1 MPEGNAEP
9 GKEAAMNERIDELR
23 EKARNLPLE
32 PGVYLHKDKTGRV
45 IYVGKAKAL
54 KNRVSQYFQ
63 SDSRHSPKTR
73 KMVSN
78 VWDFDIIVT
87 ESEYEALVLENSM
100 IKKYKPKYN
109 ILLKDDK
116 GYPYIKVTTS
126 RPFPEFSLVSGPQA
140 DADRYFGPYLSRHI
154 AYQVIETISETL
166 KLKTCRRVFPR
177 DIGKERPCLNQH
189 LGRCLAPCAGGISA
203 EEYAALVGEGV
214 ALLEGN
220 SKKLVRDL
228 EAKMLEA
235 SEELQFER
243 AAMLR
248 DRIRAINAL
257 GEKQKVVAGTF
268 ADLDALAFV
277 QGQTKGCVV
286 VLHYLG
292 GSLQD
297 KEYTIIDGATSEDAG
312 EVLGAFLK
320 QYYSLRQAVPK
331 TVLLSDPIEDMDAV
345 AEFLSSIAGRRI
357 DLAVPQRGKRRDL
370 TRLAQKNAAEEI
382 SRAETSQERR
392 YKSLELLQSMTGMD
406 ELPVLLESYDISN
419 FAGADTVG
427 SMVVFEHAKPK
438 RSRYRRFQIECAAD
452 GQDDYA
458 SMAEMLTRRLQRWKD
473 GDEKF
478 CPLPSAFLID
488 GGLGHVRTAQGVL
501 DAFGVTTPCFGM
513 VKDDHHRTR
522 GLVAPDGREF
532 GISTVPAVFA
542 LIGRIQEETHR
553 FAITYNRT
561 LGAKRMRGSTLDKI
575 EGVGDKRRN
584 ELLKHFGTID
594 AIKRASLDELRRVV
608 PANTARAVYDF
619 FHGEE
624 QKGETL

>member
-1 MPEGNAEP
+1 MSA
-9 GKEAAMNERIDELR
+9 RFDEL
-23 EKARNLPLE
+23 KSKVLALPYE
-32 PGVYLHKDKTGRV
+32 PGVYIMKDRQGEV

-73 KMVSN
+73 KMVSHI
-78 VWDFDIIVT
+78 WDFDIIVT
-87 ESEYEALVLENSM
+87 ESEFEALVLENSM

-126 RPFPEFSLVSGPQA
+126 KPYPAFSIVSKPQA
-140 DADRYFGPYLSRHI
+140 DADRYFGPYPSRRAARQAI
-154 AYQVIETISETL
+154 DTICEAL

-189 LGRCLAPCAGGISA
+189 LGRCVAPCTGKVPP
-203 EEYAALVGEGV
+203 EEYAALMGEAI
-214 ALLEGN
+214 ALLEGDY
-220 SKKLVRDL
+220 KRLVREL
-228 EAKMLEA
+228 EARMLEA

-243 AAMLR
+243 AALLR
-248 DRIRAINAL
+248 DRMKAVSAL
-257 GEKQKVVAGTF
+257 GEKQKVVAGSF

-292 GSLQD
+292 GALQD

-331 TVLLSDPIEDMDAV
+331 TVLLSDAIEDMPAV
-345 AEFLSSIAGRRI
+345 ADFLGSIAERKI
-357 DLAVPQRGKRRDL
+357 ELAVPQRGKRHDL
-370 TRLAQKNAAEEI
+370 TRLAAKNAAEEI
-382 SRAETSQERR
+382 ARVETGQERR
-392 YKSLELLQSMTGMD
+392 LKSLELLQGMIGLD
-406 ELPVLLESYDISN
+406 HPPELLESYDISN

-427 SMVVFEHAKPK
+427 SMVVFERAQPK
-438 RSRYRRFQIECAAD
+438 RSRYRRFQIERAAQ

-478 CPLPSAFLID
+478 MPLPDAFLID
-488 GGLGHVRTAQGVL
+488 GGLGHVRTAQTVL
-501 DAFGVTTPCFGM
+501 DSFGVTTPCFGM

-553 FAITYNRT
+553 FAITYNRS

-575 EGVGDKRRN
+575 EGVGEKRRAD
-584 ELLKHFGTID
+584 LLKHFKTID
-594 AIKRASLDELRRVV
+594 AIKRAPVDELRRVV
-608 PANTARAVYDF
+608 PLSTAHAVYDF
-619 FHGEE
+619 FHKADPASAAANER
-624 QKGETL
+624 K

>member
-1 MPEGNAEP
+1 M
-9 GKEAAMNERIDELR
+9 ERREEL
-23 EKARNLPLE
+23 KSKVLALPYE
-32 PGVYLHKDKTGRV
+32 PGVYIMKNRAGEV

-78 VWDFDIIVT
+78 IWDFDIIVT
-87 ESEYEALVLENSM
+87 ESEFEALVLENSM

-126 RPFPEFSLVSGPQA
+126 KPYPSFSIVSKPEA
-140 DADRYFGPYLSRHI
+140 DADRYFGPYFSRHSARQAI
-154 AYQVIETISETL
+154 DTICETL

-177 DIGKERPCLNQH
+177 DIGRERPCLNQH
-189 LGRCLAPCAGGISA
+189 LGRCMAPCTGKVSA
-203 EEYAALVGEGV
+203 EEYAARMRE
-214 ALLEGN
+214 AISLLEGN
-220 SKKLVRDL
+220 YKGLVREL

-235 SEELQFER
+235 SEDLQFER
-243 AAMLR
+243 AALLR
-248 DRIRAINAL
+248 DRMRAVAAL
-257 GEKQKVVAGTF
+257 GERQKVVAGSF
-268 ADLDALAFV
+268 ADLDTLAFV

-292 GSLQD
+292 GALQD
-297 KEYTIIDGATSEDAG
+297 KEYTVIDGATSEDAG

-320 QYYSLRQAVPK
+320 QYYALRQSVPK
-331 TVLLSDPIEDMDAV
+331 TVLLSNAIEDMPAV
-345 AEFLSSIAGRRI
+345 SEFLSSIAGRKVE
-357 DLAVPQRGKRRDL
+357 LAVPQRGKRHDL
-370 TRLAQKNAAEEI
+370 TRLAAKNAAEEI
-382 SRAETSQERR
+382 ARVETNQERR
-392 YKSLELLQSMTGMD
+392 LKSLELLQGMTGLD
-406 ELPVLLESYDISN
+406 QLPELLESYDISN

-427 SMVVFEHAKPK
+427 SMVVFERAQPK
-438 RSRYRRFQIECAAD
+438 RSRYRRFKIECAAN

-458 SMAEMLTRRLQRWKD
+458 SMAEMLTRRLQHWKD

-478 CPLPSAFLID
+478 CPLPDAFLID
-488 GGLGHVRTAQGVL
+488 GGLGHVRTAQSVL
-501 DAFGVTTPCFGM
+501 DSFGVPTPCFGM

-522 GLVAPDGREF
+522 GLIAPDGREF

-575 EGVGDKRRN
+575 PGVGDKRRAD
-584 ELLKHFGTID
+584 LLRHFQTID
-594 AIKRASLDELRRVV
+594 AIKRASLEELRRVV
-608 PANTARAVYDF
+608 PANTAEAVYDF
-619 FHGEE
+619 FRRKEE
-624 QKGETL
+624 ETDRR

>member
-1 MPEGNAEP
+1 
-9 GKEAAMNERIDELR
+9 MNERKEELKSR
-23 EKARNLPLE
+23 VLALPYE
-32 PGVYLHKDKTGRV
+32 PGVYIMKNRAGEV

-73 KMVSN
+73 KMVSHI
-78 VWDFDIIVT
+78 WDFDIIVT

-116 GYPYIKVTTS
+116 GYPYIRVTTS
-126 RPFPEFSLVSGPQA
+126 RPFPEFSLVPKPRA

-177 DIGKERPCLNQH
+177 DIGKERPCLNRH

-203 EEYAALVGEGV
+203 GEYAALVNEGI

-220 SKKLVRDL
+220 SKKLVHEL
-228 EAKMLEA
+228 EEKMLEA
-235 SEELQFER
+235 SESLQFER
-243 AAMLR
+243 AALLR
-248 DRIRAINAL
+248 DRIRAIQAL
-257 GEKQKVVAGTF
+257 GEKQKVVAGAF
-268 ADLDALAFV
+268 SDLDVLAFV

-286 VLHYLG
+286 ALHYLG
-292 GSLQD
+292 GALQD
-297 KEYTIIDGATSEDAG
+297 KEYTLIDGASEEDAG

-320 QYYSLRQAVPK
+320 QYYALRKAVPK
-331 TVLLSDPIEDMDAV
+331 TVLLSSAVEDMDAV
-345 AEFLSSIAGRRI
+345 SEFLSAIAEKKVE
-357 DLAVPQRGKRRDL
+357 LVVPQRGKRRDL
-370 TRLAQKNAAEEI
+370 TRLAEKNAAEEI
-382 SRAETSQERR
+382 ARAETSQERR
-392 YKSLELLQSMTGMD
+392 YKSLELLQSMTGM
-406 ELPVLLESYDISN
+406 ETLPVLLESYDISN

-427 SMVVFEHAKPK
+427 SMVVFENAQPR
-438 RSRYRRFQIECAAD
+438 RSRYRRFRIACAAN

-458 SMAEMLTRRLQRWKD
+458 SMAEMLTRRLQHWKD

-488 GGLGHVRTAQGVL
+488 GGLGHVRTAQTVL
-501 DAFGVTTPCFGM
+501 ESFGVTTPCFGM

-532 GISTVPAVFA
+532 GISTLPAVFA

-553 FAITYNRT
+553 FAITYNRA

-575 EGVGDKRRN
+575 EGVGEKRRAV
-584 ELLKHFGTID
+584 LLKHFQTID
-594 AIKRASLDELRRVV
+594 AIRHASPEELRRVV
-608 PANTARAVYDF
+608 PASTAQAVYAF
-619 FHGEE
+619 FHREE
-624 QKGETL
+624 QDGARQPDRK

>member
-1 MPEGNAEP
+1 MS
-9 GKEAAMNERIDELR
+9 ERFDEL
-23 EKARNLPLE
+23 KTKVLALPYQ
-32 PGVYLHKDKTGRV
+32 PGVYIMKNRAGEV

-63 SDSRHSPKTR
+63 SDSRHTPKTR
-73 KMVSN
+73 KMVAN
-78 VWDFDIIVT
+78 IWDFDIIVT

-109 ILLKDDK
+109 ILRKDDK
-116 GYPYIKVTTS
+116 GYPYIRVTTS
-126 RPFPEFSLVSGPQA
+126 KPFPEFSIVSKPQA
-140 DADRYFGPYLSRHI
+140 DANRYFGPYLSRHI

-177 DIGKERPCLNQH
+177 DIGKDRPCLNRH

-220 SKKLVRDL
+220 SKKLVQDL
-228 EAKMLEA
+228 EEKMLEA
-235 SEELQFER
+235 SEELQVER
-243 AAMLR
+243 AALLR
-248 DRIRAINAL
+248 DRIKAIHAL

-292 GSLQD
+292 GALQD

-312 EVLGAFLK
+312 EVLGAFIK
-320 QYYSLRQAVPK
+320 QYYSLRQAAPR
-331 TVLLSDPIEDMDAV
+331 TVLLSDAIEDMDAV
-345 AEFLSSIAGRRI
+345 AGFLSSIAERRI

-370 TRLAQKNAAEEI
+370 IRLAQKNAAEEI
-382 SRAETSQERR
+382 SRAETNQERR
-392 YKSLELLQSMTGMD
+392 YKSLELLQGMTGLE

-427 SMVVFEHAKPK
+427 SMVVFEHAQPK
-438 RSRYRRFQIECAAD
+438 RSRYRRFQIARAAE

-458 SMAEMLTRRLQRWKD
+458 SMAEMLTRRLQRWKE

-488 GGLGHVRTAQGVL
+488 GGLGHVRTAQAVL
-501 DAFGVTTPCFGM
+501 DSFGVTTPCFGM

-584 ELLKHFGTID
+584 ELLRHFKTID
-594 AIKRASLDELRRVV
+594 AIKRASLDELQRVV
-608 PANTARAVYDF
+608 PANTARAVFEF
-619 FHGEE
+619 FSKDE
-624 QKGETL
+624 KGDHPCE

>member
-1 MPEGNAEP
+1 MS
-9 GKEAAMNERIDELR
+9 ERFDELKSR
-23 EKARNLPLE
+23 VLALPYE
-32 PGVYLHKDKTGRV
+32 TGVYIMKNRQGEV

-78 VWDFDIIVT
+78 IWDFDIIVT
-87 ESEYEALVLENSM
+87 ESEFEALVLENSM

-126 RPFPEFSLVSGPQA
+126 KPYPAFSIVSKPQA
-140 DADRYFGPYLSRHI
+140 DADRYFGPYPSRRAARQAI
-154 AYQVIETISETL
+154 DTICEAL

-177 DIGKERPCLNQH
+177 DIGKDRPCLNHH
-189 LGRCLAPCAGGISA
+189 LGRCVAPCTGKVPP
-203 EEYAALVGEGV
+203 EEYAALMGEAI
-214 ALLEGN
+214 ALLEGDY
-220 SKKLVRDL
+220 KRLVRDL
-228 EAKMLEA
+228 EARMLEA

-243 AAMLR
+243 AALLR
-248 DRIRAINAL
+248 DRMKAVSAL
-257 GEKQKVVAGTF
+257 GEKQKVVAGSF

-320 QYYSLRQAVPK
+320 QYYALRQAVPK
-331 TVLLSDPIEDMDAV
+331 TVLLSDAIEDMPAV
-345 AEFLSSIAGRRI
+345 ADFLGSIAERKVE
-357 DLAVPQRGKRRDL
+357 LAVPQRGKRHDL
-370 TRLAQKNAAEEI
+370 TRLAAKNAAEEI
-382 SRAETSQERR
+382 ARVETGQERR
-392 YKSLELLQSMTGMD
+392 LKSLELLQGMIGLD
-406 ELPVLLESYDISN
+406 HAPELLESYDISN

-427 SMVVFEHAKPK
+427 SMVVFEHAQPK
-438 RSRYRRFQIECAAD
+438 RSRYRRFQIERAAQ

-478 CPLPSAFLID
+478 TPLPDAFLID
-488 GGLGHVRTAQGVL
+488 GGLGHVRTAQTVL
-501 DAFGVTTPCFGM
+501 DSFGVTTPCFGM

-553 FAITYNRT
+553 FAITYNRS

-575 EGVGDKRRN
+575 EGVGEKRRAD
-584 ELLKHFGTID
+584 LLKHFKTID
-594 AIKRASLDELRRVV
+594 AIKRASVEELRRVV
-608 PANTARAVYDF
+608 PLNTAHAVYDF
-619 FHGEE
+619 FHEADPASAAE
-624 QKGETL
+624 NERM